1 MASAVPARIGSR
13 RAIERTFHGHR
24 REAPGFGGSMR
35 SNVSARR
42 RSAACRV
49 LATQAMS
56 LTCTIAKPEPT
67 SRVYGRRGSAPDD
80 TADRTP
86 VRSRTT
92 IAQVQSRAAVIP
104 RRSRSDSVL
113 ANGDVPLELIVVNDG
128 STDDSALVLESYGAR
143 ITAVTQPNQGAANAL
158 NRGIRAASAEFVC
171 WLSADDEFLPGK
183 IRTQVDFLE
192 SHPEVGMCCTG
203 FVVIDA
209 LDRVVRHE
217 RAPRWPHPD
226 PFVAVFWRNPINGS
240 TVMLRRAVFDDVG
253 PFDERLPADVDADM
267 WMRIALRWEIRQI
280 EGEYVRYRVHGASLS
295 SNRPLMRSTMTEVR
309 QARIDDGSLMQRALA
324 AGGGEPEL
332 FARMST

>member
-1 MASAVPARIGSR
+1 MS
-13 RAIERTFHGHR
+13 
-24 REAPGFGGSMR
+24 PGPL
-35 SNVSARR
+35 VS
-42 RSAACRV
+42 V
-49 LATQAMS
+49 
-56 LTCTIAKPEPT
+56 
-67 SRVYGRRGSAPDD
+67 
-80 TADRTP
+80 
-86 VRSRTT
+86 
-92 IAQVQSRAAVIP
+92 VIP
-104 RRSRSDSVL
+104 AYNQAAYLRGAIDSVL

-309 QARIDDGSLMQRALA
+309 RARIDDGSLMQRALA

-332 FARMST
+332 FARMSTEYAWRGLRDLARGLLAMSVHAGRARGWQLAARLMLAATAWTPAHLAVVRLGGRLRRGAWRLREAWAATR